1 MISRALSELRHWR
14 RLRISQAVVGA
25 GQAAGSSRRVAM
37 FRISSIL
44 TCAAMTLSLGA
55 ALSGP
60 AAAQAQSVTVSIP
73 FNFSANDQKVPAG
86 TYRISL
92 QAPRYLSF
100 VDTQSTRK
108 QYLMLVQP
116 TGEQNGQD
124 GGRLTFRRDGE
135 SHYLYQVWMPGQGQG
150 RQFVRTRTEQETLR
164 GLKAPTFTRVQ
175 LPL

>member
-1 MISRALSELRHWR
+1 
-14 RLRISQAVVGA
+14 
-25 GQAAGSSRRVAM
+25 M

-44 TCAAMTLSLGA
+44 TCAALALSLGA

-60 AAAQAQSVTVSIP
+60 VAAQAQSVTVNVP
-73 FNFSANDQKVPAG
+73 FDFSANDQNVPAG

-100 VDTQSTRK
+100 VDTQSTKK

-124 GGRLTFRRDGE
+124 GGRLIFRRYGD
-135 SHYLYQVWMPGQGQG
+135 SNYLYQVWMPSQGEG
-150 RQFVRTRTEQETLR
+150 RQFVRSRAEQDTLR
-164 GLKAPTFTRVQ
+164 GLKAPSLAQVQ
-175 LPL
+175 LPLGPAEH

>member
-1 MISRALSELRHWR
+1 
-14 RLRISQAVVGA
+14 
-25 GQAAGSSRRVAM
+25 M

-44 TCAAMTLSLGA
+44 TCAALTLSLGA

-60 AAAQAQSVTVSIP
+60 AAAQAQSVTVNIP

-100 VDTQSTRK
+100 VNTQSTRN

-116 TGEQNGQD
+116 TGEQNGLD
-124 GGRLTFRRDGE
+124 GGRLTFRRYGD
-135 SHYLYQVWMPGQGQG
+135 SNYLYQVWMPGQGEG
-150 RQFVRTRTEQETLR
+150 RQFVRSRAEQETLR
-164 GLKAPTFTRVQ
+164 GLRAPALTQVQ
-175 LPL
+175 LPLGQAEQ

>member
-1 MISRALSELRHWR
+1 
-14 RLRISQAVVGA
+14 
-25 GQAAGSSRRVAM
+25 M

-44 TCAAMTLSLGA
+44 TCAALTLSLSA

-100 VDTQSTRK
+100 VDTQSTKR

-116 TGEQNGQD
+116 TWEQNSQD
-124 GGRLTFRRDGE
+124 GGRLTFRQYGD
-135 SHYLYQVWMPGQGQG
+135 SNYLYQVWMPGRGEG
-150 RQFVRTRTEQETLR
+150 RQFIRSRTEQDTLR
-164 GLKAPTFTRVQ
+164 ELKSQALTQVQ
-175 LPL
+175 LPLGPAEQ

>member
-1 MISRALSELRHWR
+1 
-14 RLRISQAVVGA
+14 
-25 GQAAGSSRRVAM
+25 M

-116 TGEQNGQD
+116 TGEQNSQD
-124 GGRLTFRRDGE
+124 GGRLTFRRYGD
-135 SHYLYQVWMPGQGQG
+135 SNYLYQVWMPGRGEG
-150 RQFVRTRTEQETLR
+150 RQFVRSRAEQDTLR
-164 GLKAPTFTRVQ
+164 GLKSQALTQVQ
-175 LPL
+175 LPLPPAEQ